1 MTYTYPPY
9 PPKPAPAPT
18 LRNPAPRK
26 GKNSRTKAWI
36 NIYME
41 RHLQEFI
48 ENLTTS
54 EYEQESVQ
62 TNVLDICATYINQL
76 EINYLQPSMDGLN
89 GL

>member
-1 MTYTYPPY
+1 
-9 PPKPAPAPT
+9 
-18 LRNPAPRK
+18 
-26 GKNSRTKAWI
+26 
-36 NIYME
+36 ME